1 MIKHCLCAAVLLLAQ
16 SFSGLASESQVNPPP
31 RLPDPSEEGFSPLF
45 NGRDLDGWTIMGD
58 PKGWKVQ
65 DEKIVSDVGFIGGW
79 LRTNRVYGDFILRLQ
94 WRVSPGG
101 NSGVFVR
108 ATTTG
113 NPWISGCEIQITNH
127 PRDSLHCTGSLYG
140 IVPVNPRPDETPEV
154 WHDFEIH
161 CHGPMYKVYVDNV
174 PVIDVDARQVP
185 ALFARPMRGFIGLQD
200 SHAANGW
207 IEFRNVRVKE
217 LPPMPSDRPDWPLA
231 LQAWTFNHLSLY
243 ETIAM
248 CKSLGIEYLEAY
260 PRQKLSPE
268 HPDIRFDANCP
279 PEHLAATKQVLREA
293 GVRLVNFGVTGM
305 DSDETKLRQLFDFA
319 LTMGIETINTEPMFA
334 ELPLIDKLSKEY
346 DIKVAIHNHPRR
358 EDRPD
363 YRNWDPSFIMEMVQS
378 YNPRIG
384 ACADTGHW
392 ARSNIKPVEA
402 LRILKGRI
410 ISLHMKDLDKFDPA
424 GVDVP
429 WGTGVCDFEGMLE
442 ELKRQD
448 FKGVITIEYENKSGD
463 QVANVKKCI
472 EAFHRF
478 VKP

>member
-1 MIKHCLCAAVLLLAQ
+1 
-16 SFSGLASESQVNPPP
+16 
-31 RLPDPSEEGFSPLF
+31 
-45 NGRDLDGWTIMGD
+45 
-58 PKGWKVQ
+58 
-65 DEKIVSDVGFIGGW
+65 
-79 LRTNRVYGDFILRLQ
+79 
-94 WRVSPGG
+94 
-101 NSGVFVR
+101 
-108 ATTTG
+108 
-113 NPWISGCEIQITNH
+113 
-127 PRDSLHCTGSLYG
+127 
-140 IVPVNPRPDETPEV
+140 
-154 WHDFEIH
+154 
-161 CHGPMYKVYVDNV
+161 
-174 PVIDVDARQVP
+174 
-185 ALFARPMRGFIGLQD
+185 
-200 SHAANGW
+200 
-207 IEFRNVRVKE
+207 
-217 LPPMPSDRPDWPLA
+217 MPSDRPDWPLA

-248 CKSLGIEYLEAY
+248 CKTLGIEYLEAY

-334 ELPLIDKLSKEY
+334 DLPLIDKLSKEY

-410 ISLHMKDLDKFDPA
+410 ISLHLKDLDKFEPS

-442 ELKRQD
+442 ELKRKD